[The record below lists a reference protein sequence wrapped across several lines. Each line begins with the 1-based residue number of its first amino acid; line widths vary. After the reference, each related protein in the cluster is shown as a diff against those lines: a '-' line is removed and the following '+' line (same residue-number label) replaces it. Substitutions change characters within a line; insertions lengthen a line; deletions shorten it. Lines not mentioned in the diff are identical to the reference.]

1 MRVGKHERHTKM
13 RTTVSDQCLKKILL
27 LTIATWLLS
36 TTLQAQD
43 KDGVFAIQAGYLHSY
58 TSIKE
63 RHSGLLAKPDIY
75 SKPGFYAGITY
86 TKEFSDKIISRA
98 GISYQNKGV
107 TIQGSRSGFPIKLK
121 FNYNYISIE
130 PAIGFNIIKN
140 TSLFL
145 GSGVNFLVNK
155 NKISDEQ
162 KARITE
168 FGFIAQGSYRVHKV
182 EFDLIY
188 FKGINNYSAANR
200 IDPFFKF
207 VNQNWRVGVDYIF

>member
-1 MRVGKHERHTKM
+1 M
-13 RTTVSDQCLKKILL
+13 RTIVNNQCLKKILL
-27 LTIATWLLS
+27 LTIATGVLS

-43 KDGVFAIQAGYLHSY
+43 KDGVFAIQAGYLYSY

-86 TKEFSDKIISRA
+86 TKEVSDKIVSRT

-107 TIQGSRSGFPIKLK
+107 TIQGSRSGFPTKLK

-130 PAIGFNIIKN
+130 PAIGFNIIKS

-145 GSGVNFLVNK
+145 GPGVNFLVNK
-155 NKISDEQ
+155 NKTSYEQ
-162 KARITE
+162 KAKITE
-168 FGFIAQGSYRVHKV
+168 FGFIVQGSYRIHGV
-182 EFDLIY
+182 EFDLTY
-188 FKGINNYSAANR
+188 FKGINDYSEINR

-207 VNQNWRVGVDYIF
+207 INQNWRVGVGYIF